1 MSFDADVCIVGGGP
15 AGTAAAIVAA
25 RAGLRVCLHV
35 RAVVPLSNPG
45 ESLHPGV
52 RVLFASLGVEERM
65 TAASAYRH
73 AGVRVS
79 WGGTR
84 SFKSFGR
91 DQRGPWLGYQILRRD
106 LDRILLERAL
116 ELGVEVSQT
125 TGPLRVLV
133 EDGRVH
139 GLRDHAGEQR
149 YRFLIDASG
158 RACFLGRA
166 LGLPRQVASPP
177 LRAAFGYCAGDPQEF
192 CESPALVGDAS
203 GWSWIAQ
210 VAPELV
216 QWTRLAF
223 DGSRPQGPPPELA
236 GLPEIGPVKGAD
248 VTWTRVVAAAGA
260 GYFIAGDA
268 AMVLDPAASNGV
280 LRALLTGM
288 RCAKCVEAIGMQAAS
303 ETRVTADYEH
313 WIAAL
318 FEHNVRQLGTLYRD
332 PQLAYPQHI
341 TAGEP
346 HAKDSYRRNRQQPVS
361 GGSSHEGLV
370 RRVAQSGPVSTH
382 G

>member
-15 AGTAAAIVAA
+15 AGTASAIAAA
-25 RAGLRVCLHV
+25 RVGLRVRLHV
-35 RAVVPLSNPG
+35 RAVMPLSTPG
-45 ESLHPGV
+45 ETLHPGV
-52 RVLFASLGVEERM
+52 RVLFDALGVEERM

-79 WGGTR
+79 WGGIQ

-106 LDRILLERAL
+106 LDRILLERAI
-116 ELGVEVSQT
+116 EVGVEVRQSG
-125 TGPLRVLV
+125 GPLRVLV

-177 LRAAFGYCAGDPQEF
+177 LRVAYGYCAGDPQEF
-192 CESPALVGDAS
+192 RENPTLVGDAS
-203 GWSWIAQ
+203 GWCWIAQ

-223 DGSRPQGPPPELA
+223 DGSRPKGPPPELA
-236 GLPEIGPVKGAD
+236 GLPKIGPVRGAD

-280 LRALLTGM
+280 LRALLSGI
-288 RCAKCVEAIGMQAAS
+288 RSAKCIEAISMQAAS
-303 ETRVTADYEH
+303 EAKVTADYEH
-313 WIAAL
+313 WIAAF
-318 FEHNVRQLGTLYRD
+318 FEHNVRQLGALYRD
-332 PQLAYPQHI
+332 RQLAHPQHI
-341 TAGEP
+341 TAGDS
-346 HAKDSYRRNRQQPVS
+346 HAQDGHHRHHQQPVS
-361 GGSSHEGLV
+361 GSSSYERLV
-370 RRVAQSGPVSTH
+370 RRVAQPGSVSPH